1 VLAFERSTAWPM
13 LHAGFLGALGAE
25 GQVLGI
31 DAGENCAGAPVFD
44 RSSRLIGMVTQQGKQ
59 ARLGFVAL
67 GASAELAGATPVGT
81 ATPLARNELYE
92 RGLRVA
98 FS

>member
-1 VLAFERSTAWPM
+1 M
-13 LHAGFLGALGAE
+13 LHAGFLGAVGAE
-25 GQVLGI
+25 GQALGF

-44 RSSRLIGMVTQQGKQ
+44 RGGRLIGTVTQQGKQ

-81 ATPLARNELYE
+81 ATPLATDELYE
-92 RGLRVA
+92 RDLLVA
-98 FS
+98 LQLIAAH

>member
-25 GQVLGI
+25 GQALGI

-59 ARLGFVAL
+59 ARLGP
-67 GASAELAGATPVGT
+67 GASAELAGCGT
-81 ATPLARNELYE
+81 RWHGNPAGQKRAL
-92 RGLRVA
+92 
-98 FS
+98 

>member
-1 VLAFERSTAWPM
+1 M

-25 GQVLGI
+25 GQALGI

-59 ARLGFVAL
+59 ARLGPGL
-67 GASAELAGATPVGT
+67 RQSSQGAAPVGT